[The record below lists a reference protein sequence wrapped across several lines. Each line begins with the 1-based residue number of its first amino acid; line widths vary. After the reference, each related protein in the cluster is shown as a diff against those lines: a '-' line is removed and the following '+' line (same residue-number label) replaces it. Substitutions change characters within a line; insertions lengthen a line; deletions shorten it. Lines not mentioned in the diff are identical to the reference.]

1 MDYIYTYQTKNLING
16 KTYVGVHTTNRLN
29 DGYIGCGI
37 KSDASCKSQIKAGR
51 NYPFIN
57 AIAKYGYKN
66 FKKEILSFYENVED
80 AYSDEEYIVDE
91 KWVLNKDNYNVSLG
105 GKGSKKIYRLNNFK
119 EEINTLF
126 SDRNVSYKFIC
137 EKYNTTKGSWI
148 GLITDESIKK
158 RKNSTKTNQNAGLKV
173 QNLKGDIFEL
183 KDLLLFKKK
192 TGLCSKGI
200 FKLKSSGYC
209 KGWYVFD
216 SKKLKD
222 KLIEIEGKFIEYNDK
237 KYYLKDIYIKG
248 VTKFSKEICINL
260 STLELKIKKAK
271 LQKASVNRGS
281 RSAMPGDKRAR
292 GNKK

>member
-37 KSDASCKSQIKAGR
+37 KSDASCRSQTKAVR

-66 FKKEILSFYENVED
+66 FKKEILSFYENIED

-126 SDRNVSYKFIC
+126 SDRNVSYKFIS

-148 GLITDESIKK
+148 GLITEESKIKRSNGIK
-158 RKNSTKTNQNAGLKV
+158 HNKHNKGLKV
-173 QNLKGDIFEL
+173 ENLNGYIVEL
-183 KDLLLFKKK
+183 IDLKSFKEE

-200 FKLKSSGYC
+200 FKIKTSGVYN
-209 KGWYVFD
+209 GWYI
-216 SKKLKD
+216 S
-222 KLIEIEGKFIEYNDK
+222 G
-237 KYYLKDIYIKG
+237 
-248 VTKFSKEICINL
+248 
-260 STLELKIKKAK
+260 STK
-271 LQKASVNRGS
+271 LQSASSNRGS
-281 RSAMPGDKRAR
+281 KCAMPGDKRAR
-292 GNKK
+292 GTKK